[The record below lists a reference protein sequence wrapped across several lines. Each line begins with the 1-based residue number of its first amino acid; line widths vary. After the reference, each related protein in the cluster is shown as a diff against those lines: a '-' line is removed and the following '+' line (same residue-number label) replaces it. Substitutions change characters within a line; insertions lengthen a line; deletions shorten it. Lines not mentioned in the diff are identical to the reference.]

1 MKKSKEKESLLIDKM
16 KKQIVFV
23 FVVMFLYNCT
33 SNTIYKKPTDLI
45 PKDTMAILIHEMI
58 IAASAKNIKTI
69 NLQRKINYFPF
80 VYDRF
85 KIDSTRFMKSSLYY
99 TSRID
104 DYDEILSKV
113 KTTLE
118 IEKKKYSTLKTIN
131 DSITRDSIQQ
141 LNSKKPLLKDDIEEN
156 RNLLKKSKK
165 SKPKM

>member
-16 KKQIVFV
+16 KKQIFFV

>member
-104 DYDEILSKV
+104 DYDEI
-113 KTTLE
+113 
-118 IEKKKYSTLKTIN
+118 
-131 DSITRDSIQQ
+131 
-141 LNSKKPLLKDDIEEN
+141 
-156 RNLLKKSKK
+156 
-165 SKPKM
+165 

>member
-1 MKKSKEKESLLIDKM
+1 MTKSKGKELLLIDKM
-16 KKQIVFV
+16 KKTIGLLFALI
-23 FVVMFLYNCT
+23 FLYNCT
-33 SNTIYKKPTDLI
+33 SNTIYKKPADLI

-58 IAASAKNIKTI
+58 VASSAKNIKTI

-85 KIDSTRFMKSSLYY
+85 KIDSTRFKESSLYY

-104 DYDEILSKV
+104 DYDEILSRV

-118 IEKKKYSTLKTIN
+118 AEKEKYSTLKTIR

-141 LNSKKPLLKDDIEEN
+141 INLKKPLLKDSIKEEI
-156 RNLLKKSKK
+156 NLLKKSKQPR
-165 SKPKM
+165 PKM